1 MKDLKQILKLLDPY
15 SDVIEAE
22 PLGDLLGMQEQFNKN
37 LASVREEGRNLR
49 IAVIG
54 QMKSGKS
61 SFLNAALFNQAVL
74 PKAETPMT
82 AALTSI
88 VYGSRSRAEVQFY
101 SREDWDG
108 IEAKAAEYED
118 CYAQVEARLREE
130 QDMGPF
136 GAPAEPQPAEIVSH
150 IDPSLTAC
158 AELVQKAREKGL
170 EPADYLGQTRV
181 IDDVAGA
188 AQLADALQDYVG
200 GGGRF
205 TPITKMTTLHLNDS
219 RLEGLE
225 VIDTP
230 GFNDPVVS
238 RGAITRAHL
247 ARCDVILLLSPLGQ
261 FLGAA
266 DMKVFR
272 EQLPEAGLGDKAVF
286 LVGTQRDLVL
296 RQDGKLARQAA
307 QVAERY
313 PAEQREAATL
323 KALLHY
329 LDRKMTALAE
339 DTFAGQLRRGGAD
352 ERTVRLFEELKAS
365 PPRFISSWAWLVAQD
380 LENLSEDDRT
390 HYELLCRSTGVAFDA
405 ARLRILSNIP
415 SMTDEILAQ
424 GKRKRELLE
433 AKERQLA
440 DGLRSALKRRLE
452 EMKAGLAEQR
462 RQIQGGTIAELERL
476 EQQTVGRL
484 DKGKAKLE
492 DVFDE
497 QATEA
502 KKKFARLN
510 SELSRLSLDYTNIQ
524 TVKGTKTESY
534 QVDTS
539 FFGGLFGHTW
549 ETRHRDVE
557 TVYASVQDAIEKIE
571 RYAHEC
577 VARFEDRI
585 ADCIDLDKL
594 RRNLSAAA
602 MSLFDTS
609 SADFDGDMMLSGINK
624 SLRRITI
631 PTVDFGKT
639 DFTGK
644 ITKQFGSGRVS
655 DSAIDDLKKAH
666 RDAIQAV
673 TAQIQAL
680 VDQKIKEIEASLDRS
695 EKTFVADM
703 SRDIRAG
710 LQKLREQRADREAAL
725 ERIDGASR
733 AVERALAEGN

>member
-1 MKDLKQILKLLDPY
+1 MKDLKQILKLLVPY
-15 SDVIEAE
+15 TDVIEAE
-22 PLGDLLGMQEQFNKN
+22 PLADLLGMQEQFNKD

-61 SFLNAALFNQAVL
+61 SFLNAALFNQIVL

-101 SREDWDG
+101 SRADWDG
-108 IEAKAAEYED
+108 IEAKAGEYEE

-136 GAPAEPQPAEIVSH
+136 GAPAAPEPAEIMSH

-170 EPADYLGQTRV
+170 DPAEYLGQTKI
-181 IDDVAGA
+181 IDDVAEVG
-188 AQLADALQDYVG
+188 QMADALQDYVG

-205 TPITKMTTLHLNDS
+205 TPITKMTKLHLNDS

-247 ARCDVILLLSPLGQ
+247 ARCDVIFLLSPLGQ
-261 FLGAA
+261 FLGAS

-296 RQDGKLARQAA
+296 RQDGKLPGQAA
-307 QVAERY
+307 RVAERY
-313 PAEQREAATL
+313 PVEQREVATL
-323 KALLHY
+323 KAMLQL
-329 LDRKMTALAE
+329 LDRKMATIAE
-339 DTFAGQLRRGGAD
+339 DAFAGQLRRGGAD
-352 ERTVRLFEELKAS
+352 ERTVRLLEELKAR

-380 LENLSEDDRT
+380 LEHLSADDRN
-390 HYELLCRSTGVAFDA
+390 HYELLCRSTGVPFDA
-405 ARLRILSNIP
+405 ARLRTLSSIP

-433 AKERQLA
+433 SKEQQLT
-440 DGLRSALKRRLE
+440 DGLRSKLSRRLE
-452 EMKAGLAEQR
+452 EMKTGLAEQR
-462 RQIQGGTIAELERL
+462 RQIQSGTIAELERL
-476 EQQTVGRL
+476 EQQTIGRL
-484 DKGKAKLE
+484 EKGKAKLE

-510 SELSRLSLDYTNIQ
+510 SELSRLSLDYTSIQ
-524 TVKGTKTESY
+524 TVRGTKTESY

-539 FFGGLFGHTW
+539 IFRGLFGHTW
-549 ETRHRDVE
+549 ETRYRDVE

-577 VARFEDRI
+577 VVRFQDRI

-602 MSLFDTS
+602 MALFDTG

-631 PTVDFGKT
+631 PTVEFGKS

-655 DSAIDDLKKAH
+655 DTAIDDLKKAH

-673 TAQIQAL
+673 TAEIMSLVARKTEEIQ
-680 VDQKIKEIEASLDRS
+680 ASLDRS
-695 EKTFVADM
+695 EKTFVSDM
-703 SRDIRAG
+703 SRDIRSG

-733 AVERALAEGN
+733 AVERSLAPA